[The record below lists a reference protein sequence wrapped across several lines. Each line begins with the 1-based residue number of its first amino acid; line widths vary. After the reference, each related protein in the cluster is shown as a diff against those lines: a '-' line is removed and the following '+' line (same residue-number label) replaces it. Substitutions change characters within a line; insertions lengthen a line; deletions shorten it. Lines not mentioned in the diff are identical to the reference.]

1 VNALIAVTCIE
12 KALIHVKLRMSIYD
26 FFFGSLYMKLNDI
39 DDLFW
44 IWNRGNYMMHQV
56 LDYGNILN
64 IIADDKHCE
73 MDKIRYTPETSLP
86 VTSGLQSMAY
96 PSSLWP
102 LNTFTG
108 RCLWIMSSSLGA
120 AIPDSAKELRKE
132 LKSQTCIFSNQRSVS
147 NAQSSQHGAFCFWT
161 KVFKENRICI
171 NKIHSVTRQLEKG
184 NDVQRNDN
192 SK

>member
-26 FFFGSLYMKLNDI
+26 FFSESLYTKLNDI

-56 LDYGNILN
+56 LNYGNILN

-120 AIPDSAKELRKE
+120 AVPDSAKELRKE
-132 LKSQTCIFSNQRSVS
+132 LKSHTCIFSNQRSVS
-147 NAQSSQHGAFCFWT
+147 NAQWFS
-161 KVFKENRICI
+161 KEIEYAYIRSI
-171 NKIHSVTRQLEKG
+171 LLLG
-184 NDVQRNDN
+184 N
-192 SK
+192 